1 MMSNPIRRLSAVT
14 LRTADMRR
22 AVSFYTALG
31 FEVVHT
37 QSDGS
42 FTSLAAGPSG
52 FLNLMAFEGP
62 PPAEPWGRV
71 IFHVD
76 DVDAFHQRV
85 LDAGHRPDHE
95 PRDAPWGERY
105 FHIDDPDGHRLS
117 FARPLDAPPPDQ
129 PAEPTP
135 ERPLDP

>member
-1 MMSNPIRRLSAVT
+1 MSTSEPIQQLSAVT
-14 LRTADMRR
+14 LRTGDMSR
-22 AVSFYTALG
+22 AVAFYESLG
-31 FEVVHT
+31 FRRVHT
-37 QSDGS
+37 EPDGS
-42 FTSLAAGPSG
+42 FTSLAAGPSS

-71 IFHVD
+71 IFYVG
-76 DVDAFHQRV
+76 DVDAFYQRV

-95 PRDAPWGERY
+95 PRDAPWGERH

-117 FARPLDAPPPDQ
+117 FARPLASPPER